1 MQVAAQVEQN
11 AAEQKAAA
19 NEAAWQEIINR
30 YVIKDHAANRRMV
43 EDFCNGTIE
52 LAKFKFLVDNPPA
65 GFQLD
70 WSTED
75 VLKIELIEKI
85 LAARQYSPVEAK
97 VKQRDLKFW
106 TLRIRNE
113 LQRLTA
119 KEHLS
124 SNFTAAELKDGL
136 KQVRQSQMPRYPGF
150 ENLPRTIVP
159 PGFVTAVD
167 TGEYLRHCVKHDIA
181 AFRYMCS
188 RWGVQQCDDYRLN
201 RI

>member
-1 MQVAAQVEQN
+1 MAHQFKMFRETRNKCLARAISGSPGGMMTTLDYRTQVAAQVEQN

-75 VLKIELIEKI
+75 VLKIALIEKI
-85 LAARQYSPVEAK
+85 LAARQYSP
-97 VKQRDLKFW
+97 
-106 TLRIRNE
+106 
-113 LQRLTA
+113 
-119 KEHLS
+119 
-124 SNFTAAELKDGL
+124 
-136 KQVRQSQMPRYPGF
+136 
-150 ENLPRTIVP
+150 
-159 PGFVTAVD
+159 
-167 TGEYLRHCVKHDIA
+167 
-181 AFRYMCS
+181 
-188 RWGVQQCDDYRLN
+188 
-201 RI
+201 